1 MVYLREKI
9 IYHLFIVNLPPKKP
23 IPFKLPAT
31 YQITVHGWI
40 DPIWNDYLEKM
51 TTSQAKLETGTLVT
65 TLQGELSDQCALS
78 RVLYTLYEL
87 NLTVISVVRLEET
100 I

>member
-1 MVYLREKI
+1 VFLREKI
-9 IYHLFIVNLPPKKP
+9 IYHLFIMNLPPNKP
-23 IPFKLPAT
+23 ISFKLSAT
-31 YQITVHGWI
+31 YQIIVQGWI
-40 DPIWNDYLEKM
+40 DPIWNDHLEKM

-65 TLQGELSDQCALS
+65 TLQGKLSDQSALS

-100 I
+100 K